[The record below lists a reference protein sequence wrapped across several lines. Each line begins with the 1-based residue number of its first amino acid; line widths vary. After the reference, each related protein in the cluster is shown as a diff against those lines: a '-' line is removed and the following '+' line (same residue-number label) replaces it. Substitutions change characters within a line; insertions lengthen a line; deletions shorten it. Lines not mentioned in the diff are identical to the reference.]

1 MPMYEYRARDQ
12 TGRPIQGTMEAESER
27 VVITQLRER
36 GYMPTVLHQQVVA
49 RSIGQQVREMS
60 PVPRQDLVIFTRQL
74 ATMVSAGLPLV
85 SALET
90 TARQTESRRLREVLE
105 KVRGGIEAGGNLA
118 GEMAKHPAVF
128 SDLYVSTL
136 QAGEVSGALDRVLNY
151 LADYLERELDLVQR
165 IKTTAMYPAI
175 VFVAA
180 VLVGVVAVFV
190 VLPQLVGL
198 FSGLKVALPWPTRV
212 LIAVTNGA
220 RRYWYLLLAMP
231 FSVGTTII
239 VLRRSKAGRRFLDH
253 ILIRVPVVGRLI
265 LKVSLARFAR
275 MLAMIARSGVPL
287 VQGMEIVAHAA
298 GNASVADAVEGAAHA
313 VQEGQPLAAS
323 LGLSPL
329 IPLMFSRMVAVGE
342 QTGALET
349 ILDKIADFYDREVDN
364 TVRRFAA
371 LIEPVMIIGVGAV
384 VAFVA
389 VAILLPL
396 WRLIGTLQ

>member
-1 MPMYEYRARDQ
+1 MYEYRARDQ